1 MSKKLTDLPD
11 GVQTTIARKLSSA
24 NAINFSLAN
33 KALRSIIAPEVEKTH
48 HMAFKKRVTDLTKAV
63 CRLLDSIDKHVI
75 NARHIGYDFVIHI
88 KFVVKD
94 IIISAYVKKDCSAF
108 DDFQRRVCDD
118 TEVHVSYY
126 NYDLENGISIKLAKR
141 LLCVFLEE
149 VLSTQPLLEQLK
161 ISVDMT
167 LDFESVHLNKLLLAF
182 YIDVSKKAGEQLI
195 SETKIKRQNEKIIDL
210 HLHTKAMKTVMTKTE
225 EKLPTLSTVFKE
237 LYLKAAAIYES
248 LDAVLAFER
257 TAAEGGARKKTNKPA
272 K

>member
-48 HMAFKKRVTDLTKAV
+48 HMAFKKRVTDLTRAV

-94 IIISAYVKKDCSAF
+94 IIISAYVKKDCSAI
-108 DDFQRRVCDD
+108 CDD
-118 TEVHVSYY
+118 AVVHVSYY
-126 NYDLENGISIKLAKR
+126 NYDLENGISIKFAKR

-182 YIDVSKKAGEQLI
+182 YIDVSKKAGEHLI

-225 EKLPTLSTVFKE
+225 EKLPTLSTVFTE

-257 TAAEGGARKKTNKPA
+257 TAAEGGARKITNKPA

>member
-1 MSKKLTDLPD
+1 
-11 GVQTTIARKLSSA
+11 
-24 NAINFSLAN
+24 
-33 KALRSIIAPEVEKTH
+33 
-48 HMAFKKRVTDLTKAV
+48 MAFKKRVTDLTKAV

-75 NARHIGYDFVIHI
+75 NAHHIGYDFVIHI

-161 ISVDMT
+161 ISVEMT
-167 LDFESVHLNKLLLAF
+167 LDFESVLYNNNHNLNKLLVAF
-182 YIDVSKKAGEQLI
+182 YQDISKEAGENLI
-195 SETKIKRQNEKIIDL
+195 SKTKVKGENVKSIDL
-210 HLHTKAMKTVMTKTE
+210 HLHTKTMKTVIKKTE
-225 EKLPTLSTVFKE
+225 EKLPTLSTVFTE
-237 LYLKAAAIYES
+237 LYPKAVGIYDC
-248 LDAVLAFER
+248 LDAVLAFEG